1 MRVLHIITGLSTGGA
16 ETMLYNLLSRMDRDL
31 FANQV
36 IALLGKGPMAEKIE
50 ALGVPVQALNMPRG
64 MPDPRGVWKL
74 ARLIRHYNPDVIQ
87 TWMYHA
93 DLMGGL
99 AARIARKWPVFWNI
113 RHSNLH
119 PKENKK
125 TTIWTAKAC
134 ALFSRRIPQKIVCCS
149 EESRRIHAGLGYDE
163 DRMLVIPNGF
173 DLETFGPGQ
182 EAGKSLRSDLGL
194 GQNAL
199 LIGMAARFHR
209 QKDHL
214 TLIQAARQLK
224 NQGVEPFFVLCG
236 QGMDWENEELCG
248 WIKESGLEDRFFLL
262 GPRSDM
268 PRITAA
274 LDVACLSSAY
284 GEAFPN
290 VLGEAMAC
298 EVPCVATDLGDSG
311 EIVGDTGRIVSS
323 RDPEAMARAV
333 KELIDMGI
341 EGRTKLGTRARQRV
355 AERYELGKVVK
366 EYEKLY
372 RSVV

>member
-1 MRVLHIITGLSTGGA
+1 
-16 ETMLYNLLSRMDRDL
+16 MLYNLLSRMDRDL

-274 LDVACLSSAY
+274 LDVA
-284 GEAFPN
+284 
-290 VLGEAMAC
+290 
-298 EVPCVATDLGDSG
+298 
-311 EIVGDTGRIVSS
+311 
-323 RDPEAMARAV
+323 
-333 KELIDMGI
+333 
-341 EGRTKLGTRARQRV
+341 
-355 AERYELGKVVK
+355 
-366 EYEKLY
+366 
-372 RSVV
+372 